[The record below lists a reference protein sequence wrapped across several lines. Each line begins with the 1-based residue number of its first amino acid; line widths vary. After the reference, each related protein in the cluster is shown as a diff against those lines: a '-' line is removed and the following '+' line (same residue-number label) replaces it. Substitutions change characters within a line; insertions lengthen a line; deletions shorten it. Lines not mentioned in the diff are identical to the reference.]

1 MTTALSAHTPDDA
14 GLRSLAESAGDL
26 LSCHAPDGVYR
37 YASPAAARLL
47 GYEPAELVG
56 RPVFDLFHPDE
67 LGLAQ
72 QAHEAL
78 RQSGVPTVI
87 THRLRAKDGTYLWFE
102 CSVRAIRDPGTGEV
116 QEIHSVTRDVTRR
129 RLAEERL
136 RESEARYRAVLDG
149 LAVGVVVHA
158 ADAGIVLAN
167 RAARELLGASE
178 GQLQG
183 LTSFNP
189 YWLLL
194 GEDERPVPPS
204 DHPAMVALQTA
215 RPVWDRVV
223 GVTSA
228 AGGITWLVVNAIP
241 AVGGDGRATQVV
253 VSFSDV
259 TAVRRKAMERAG
271 AGGVLQGLVPICA
284 QCKKT
289 RTAVG
294 EWRPIEEYLWHT
306 AGIECSHSL
315 CPVCAARLFPDVMDA

>member
-72 QAHEAL
+72 QGPA
-78 RQSGVPTVI
+78 T
-87 THRLRAKDGTYLWFE
+87 
-102 CSVRAIRDPGTGEV
+102 
-116 QEIHSVTRDVTRR
+116 
-129 RLAEERL
+129 
-136 RESEARYRAVLDG
+136 ARYSTAWPWAWWCMRRMPASCSPTGRRASCS
-149 LAVGVVVHA
+149 A
-158 ADAGIVLAN
+158 
-167 RAARELLGASE
+167 RAR
-178 GQLQG
+178 GQLRG

-223 GVTSA
+223 G
-228 AGGITWLVVNAIP
+228 
-241 AVGGDGRATQVV
+241 
-253 VSFSDV
+253 
-259 TAVRRKAMERAG
+259 
-271 AGGVLQGLVPICA
+271 
-284 QCKKT
+284 
-289 RTAVG
+289 
-294 EWRPIEEYLWHT
+294 
-306 AGIECSHSL
+306 
-315 CPVCAARLFPDVMDA
+315 